1 MAGELN
7 KLSDRKLKGLH
18 GIPASKIEFYADGAG
33 LSAKVTK
40 AGGISWVFTY
50 RLDGQKLHRLTLG
63 RYPDMSLKEAR
74 SSRDKCRQWLASG
87 KDPKHQLA
95 LTTQETLK
103 PVTVQ
108 EAIEYWIREYAEENR
123 ANVERHKAELR
134 KHIYPYIG
142 KMALADCETRYW
154 LDCFDRMKKK
164 TPVAAGYVFQMCKQA
179 LKFCRVRRYAVSTAL
194 EDLSI
199 PDVGNQSRRKKIG
212 Y

>member
-1 MAGELN
+1 
-7 KLSDRKLKGLH
+7 
-18 GIPASKIEFYADGAG
+18 
-33 LSAKVTK
+33 
-40 AGGISWVFTY
+40 
-50 RLDGQKLHRLTLG
+50 
-63 RYPDMSLKEAR
+63 
-74 SSRDKCRQWLASG
+74 
-87 KDPKHQLA
+87 
-95 LTTQETLK
+95 
-103 PVTVQ
+103 
-108 EAIEYWIREYAEENR
+108 EYWIREYAEENR

-199 PDVGNQSRRKKIG
+199 PDVGKKQAKKD
-212 Y
+212 

>member
-1 MAGELN
+1 
-7 KLSDRKLKGLH
+7 
-18 GIPASKIEFYADGAG
+18 
-33 LSAKVTK
+33 
-40 AGGISWVFTY
+40 
-50 RLDGQKLHRLTLG
+50 
-63 RYPDMSLKEAR
+63 
-74 SSRDKCRQWLASG
+74 
-87 KDPKHQLA
+87 PKHQLA

-199 PDVGNQSRRKKIG
+199 PDVGKKQAKKDRVLKD
-212 Y
+212 